1 MKNKNKQGISMILLI
16 GIIVVLL
23 ILATVLVLSLKGNNG
38 ESINTTTPTQQEETK
53 TEEKKEEEKEDG
65 LLVGTNQVPLENIY
79 YDTPNMHYIESG
91 FADIY
96 LDNYDKYA
104 VFMCGWSEKANSS
117 KDANNVLFG
126 MFRDS
131 VSTCD
136 YLNELSEITE
146 KNITVNGIDVYA
158 FEGLINA
165 GLSVKRDQYIKGY
178 TFIFEGLPCAI
189 YGVVMDENQPQEDI
203 QYISDVVDAMMKSV
217 RNTPEK

>member
-65 LLVGTNQVPLENIY
+65 LLVGTNQVTLENIY

-91 FADIY
+91 YADIY
-96 LDNYDKYA
+96 IDNYDKF
-104 VFMCGWSEKANSS
+104 VTFFCDWEKTVDSPKGAH
-117 KDANNVLFG
+117 DVLFQSYK
-126 MFRDS
+126 DS
-131 VSTCD
+131 VMNHAF
-136 YLNELSEITE
+136 LNELGEIKE
-146 KNITVNGIDVYA
+146 KNITVNGIDVYT
-158 FEGLINA
+158 FEGTINA
-165 GLSVKRDQYIKGY
+165 GLRASRDEYIKGY